1 MLDAKQ
7 MDFLVQRR
15 LTSTESNRASIGEHM
30 HMPERNQLEF
40 HPEYIRLDRPA
51 LVAAYKKYFP
61 DSTDSQILEMSR
73 QQLIGLILEQEEF
86 ASADEDQSQL
96 SEAVAP
102 PLRYL
107 HRSFELPKFLKP
119 GQGMYYCWE
128 NKDAVVEAAVSLA
141 KGDISTREWNLGYDV
156 PEGSLL
162 LTVLGTTP
170 PLVAALESVTTVTEE
185 KVYVDQIA
193 VFSDPISLYDLEN
206 LIDSGL
212 PRSSKA
218 LGISTAK
225 RVLKALSKIIEDP
238 KPLLASAG
246 RCEDGADPHSNDAV
260 HVLAMLQREYDEV
273 PLCDGCGRDVDADTS
288 VHFFR
293 PRGGKRNWN
302 IQDHVDDAGLLCH
315 DCHALVHGP
324 TKRQLRKLASSRPHC
339 PKCGEGN
346 PRKALWGEPAGEPG
360 DDYVVMGCVL
370 PPGPLTEWICRK
382 CKTPY
387 AVVADPELLAIPYR
401 INPPLESES

>member
-1 MLDAKQ
+1 MY
-7 MDFLVQRR
+7 
-15 LTSTESNRASIGEHM
+15 
-30 HMPERNQLEF
+30 MPERNRIEF
-40 HPEYIRLDRPA
+40 NPEYIRLDRPS
-51 LVAAYKKYFP
+51 LVAVYKEYFP

-73 QQLIGLILEQEEF
+73 QQLIELILEQEEF
-86 ASADEDQSQL
+86 ASADEDHGQL
-96 SEAVAP
+96 SEALAP
-102 PLRYL
+102 PLHSL

-128 NKDAVVEAAVSLA
+128 NEDAVVEAAVSLA
-141 KGDISTREWNLGYDV
+141 KGDVSTREWNLGYDV

-170 PLVAALESVTTVTEE
+170 PLVAALESVTIVTEE

-193 VFSDPISLYDLEN
+193 VFSDPISLYNLEN

-238 KPLLASAG
+238 KPLLVSAG
-246 RCEDGADPHSNDAV
+246 RCADGSGPHSNDAV

-293 PRGGKRNWN
+293 PRGGKRNWD

-324 TKRQLRKLASSRPHC
+324 TKRQLRKLAAAAPRC
-339 PKCGEGN
+339 PECGEGN
-346 PRKALWGEPAGEPG
+346 PRKALWGMPAGPPG
-360 DDYVVMGCVL
+360 DNYAVMGCVL
-370 PPGPLTEWICRK
+370 PPGPRAEWVCRK

-387 AVVADPELLAIPYR
+387 VVVANPGHRMFPDLIDPVGL
-401 INPPLESES
+401 SEQ